1 MTDTT
6 AETKAASN
14 GTNEPETKV
23 LHIEIC
29 LRYNKNQYSAL
40 HFFVLVCLD
49 FVTQNAESDH
59 PPVECIQCTR
69 VCLQVSSP
77 APIFGAASTF
87 GAGTG
92 FGGFTGLV
100 SKSETETNAAQDGG
114 EDETAQEEECA
125 AEFKPVVQLEE
136 VEVSTGEEDETALFD
151 FKCKLYRFDNDAGEW
166 KERGV
171 GQAKLLR
178 HKEHNRV
185 RFLMRQ
191 DKTLKIRGNHVV
203 MPGTKVQEHSGS
215 EKAVVFSCVDF
226 ANEVQQPELFCIR
239 FASPERAQEFK
250 KAYEAAAEENEK
262 VLGISAP
269 TGTTG
274 DAEEG
279 EEGEEKEK
287 NVESAAAE
295 LEKKATLDEKEA

>member
-14 GTNEPETKV
+14 GTSETETKV
-23 LHIEIC
+23 LLIEIDDYYDKYELNC
-29 LRYNKNQYSAL
+29 ATLFY
-40 HFFVLVCLD
+40 
-49 FVTQNAESDH
+49 
-59 PPVECIQCTR
+59 TR
-69 VCLQVSSP
+69 VYGRCMQTRIRSPPTPCPQVSSP
-77 APIFGAASTF
+77 TPIFGAASTF

-100 SKSETETNAAQDGG
+100 TKSETETDAAQDGG
-114 EDETAQEEECA
+114 EDEAAQEEECA
-125 AEFKPVVQLEE
+125 AEFKPVVQLDE

-171 GQAKLLR
+171 GQAKLLK
-178 HKEHNRV
+178 HKEHNRI

-239 FASPERAQEFK
+239 FASPERAQEFR

-269 TGTTG
+269 EAATGE
-274 DAEEG
+274 DA
-279 EEGEEKEK
+279 EKEK
-287 NVESAAAE
+287 DETDSAAAE
-295 LEKKATLDEKEA
+295 LEKKATLEESNKEA